1 MSKMYKRLLGT
12 ARFLE
17 KQIGTEWA
25 HANGDKYDIFAT
37 KIEKAC
43 ERGSIDAR
51 EFNSLAM
58 IAFCDYPKGLKGD
71 PEDKGFLDFTGLEE
85 PDLRFHTGCD
95 RKIEARKPVPV
106 SFC

>member
-25 HANGDKYDIFAT
+25 MANEDKYDIFAT
-37 KIEKAC
+37 KIEKAY

-58 IAFCDYPKGLKGD
+58 IAFYDYPEGFKGD
-71 PEDKGFLDFTGLEE
+71 PEDESVLDFTGLEE
-85 PDLRFHTGCD
+85 PDPKYHMGCG
-95 RKIEARKPVPV
+95 RKTETRKPVPV